1 MTTMELRADIFEN
14 LNFLL
19 DNEEAMTQL
28 KKYLCQLRNK
38 VERDSPCKYDVGEL
52 TQRVRQG
59 TRCPP
64 RPRTKSRRPSKRSRN
79 MVKIKLIYFH
89 EKDTCHI
96 VAVWDCRNNPKLLQD
111 KLGEE

>member
-28 KKYLCQLRNK
+28 RNK
-38 VERDSPCKYDVGEL
+38 LERDSPCKYDVGEL

-59 TRCPP
+59 VQDARQGLGQ
-64 RPRTKSRRPSKRSRN
+64 SHDDL
-79 MVKIKLIYFH
+79 VK
-89 EKDTCHI
+89 EAET
-96 VAVWDCRNNPKLLQD
+96 W
-111 KLGEE
+111 

>member
-19 DNEEAMTQL
+19 DNEEL

-38 VERDSPCKYDVGEL
+38 VERDSPCKYDVDEL

-59 TRCPP
+59 VQDARQGLGQ
-64 RPRTKSRRPSKRSRN
+64 SHDDL
-79 MVKIKLIYFH
+79 VK
-89 EKDTCHI
+89 E
-96 VAVWDCRNNPKLLQD
+96 AEAW
-111 KLGEE
+111 

>member
-38 VERDSPCKYDVGEL
+38 VERDSLV
-52 TQRVRQG
+52 
-59 TRCPP
+59 
-64 RPRTKSRRPSKRSRN
+64 
-79 MVKIKLIYFH
+79 I
-89 EKDTCHI
+89 
-96 VAVWDCRNNPKLLQD
+96 
-111 KLGEE
+111 

>member
-38 VERDSPCKYDVGEL
+38 VERDSPCKYDVDEL
-52 TQRVRQG
+52 TQGVQDARQG
-59 TRCPP
+59 LGQ
-64 RPRTKSRRPSKRSRN
+64 SHDDL
-79 MVKIKLIYFH
+79 VK
-89 EKDTCHI
+89 E
-96 VAVWDCRNNPKLLQD
+96 AEAW
-111 KLGEE
+111 

>member
-38 VERDSPCKYDVGEL
+38 VERDSPCKYDVDEL
-52 TQRVRQG
+52 T
-59 TRCPP
+59 

>member
-38 VERDSPCKYDVGEL
+38 VERDSPCKYDVDDL

-59 TRCPP
+59 VQDARQGLGQ
-64 RPRTKSRRPSKRSRN
+64 SQAEL
-79 MVKIKLIYFH
+79 VK
-89 EKDTCHI
+89 E
-96 VAVWDCRNNPKLLQD
+96 AEAWSN
-111 KLGEE
+111 

>member
-28 KKYLCQLRNK
+28 KKYLCQLRIDTTCTP
-38 VERDSPCKYDVGEL
+38 RC
-52 TQRVRQG
+52 

-79 MVKIKLIYFH
+79 MVKIKLIYIH

>member
-38 VERDSPCKYDVGEL
+38 VERDSPYKYDVGEL

-59 TRCPP
+59 VQDARQGLGQ
-64 RPRTKSRRPSKRSRN
+64 SHDDL
-79 MVKIKLIYFH
+79 VK
-89 EKDTCHI
+89 EAET
-96 VAVWDCRNNPKLLQD
+96 W
-111 KLGEE
+111 

>member
-59 TRCPP
+59 VQDARQGLGQSHDDLV
-64 RPRTKSRRPSKRSRN
+64 R
-79 MVKIKLIYFH
+79 KIPVISLRFGIAVIIPNYYKISL
-89 EKDTCHI
+89 EK
-96 VAVWDCRNNPKLLQD
+96 NK
-111 KLGEE
+111 

>member
-38 VERDSPCKYDVGEL
+38 VERDSPCKYDVDEL

-59 TRCPP
+59 VQDARQGLGQ
-64 RPRTKSRRPSKRSRN
+64 SHDDL
-79 MVKIKLIYFH
+79 VK
-89 EKDTCHI
+89 EAEAT
-96 VAVWDCRNNPKLLQD
+96 LLQD

>member
-38 VERDSPCKYDVGEL
+38 VERDVGEL

-59 TRCPP
+59 VQDARQGLGQ
-64 RPRTKSRRPSKRSRN
+64 SHDDL
-79 MVKIKLIYFH
+79 VK
-89 EKDTCHI
+89 EAET
-96 VAVWDCRNNPKLLQD
+96 W
-111 KLGEE
+111 

>member
-38 VERDSPCKYDVGEL
+38 SN
-52 TQRVRQG
+52 G
-59 TRCPP
+59 TALV
-64 RPRTKSRRPSKRSRN
+64 N
-79 MVKIKLIYFH
+79 MTL
-89 EKDTCHI
+89 
-96 VAVWDCRNNPKLLQD
+96 AN
-111 KLGEE
+111 

>member
-38 VERDSPCKYDVGEL
+38 VERDSPCKYDVA
-52 TQRVRQG
+52 
-59 TRCPP
+59 
-64 RPRTKSRRPSKRSRN
+64 N
-79 MVKIKLIYFH
+79 
-89 EKDTCHI
+89 
-96 VAVWDCRNNPKLLQD
+96 
-111 KLGEE
+111 

>member
-59 TRCPP
+59 VQDARQGLGQ
-64 RPRTKSRRPSKRSRN
+64 RSRN